1 VPDPALPPIDL
12 ELPSDALAR
21 HKAVGLWYDGDTLR
35 VRAHLRDAYTEPD
48 GSTLVLHE
56 YRMDLWVDL
65 ASMVVTEVAVDPIHL
80 PYGECFDAA
89 PQARRLV
96 GLRLERGFTG
106 EALRR
111 LGGEVGC
118 THLNSLISDLAIA
131 GLFHG
136 YLRLRAQTRADGV
149 VPLVPAGD
157 ERTGICAGWRSEGT
171 LATWMEQGRGI
182 APSHIYPSGPTAGVR
197 SEEP

>member
-1 VPDPALPPIDL
+1 VSAPLEAIDL
-12 ELPSDALAR
+12 ELPVDALQR
-21 HKAVGLWYDGDTLR
+21 TKVVGLWYEDETLR

-48 GSTLVLHE
+48 GSALVLHE
-56 YRMDLWVDL
+56 YRLDLSVEL
-65 ASMVVTEVAVDPIHL
+65 ATMVATAVAVEPIHL

-89 PQARRLV
+89 PEAQRLV

-111 LGGEVGC
+111 LGGALGC
-118 THLNSLISDLAIA
+118 THLNSLIGDLAIA

-136 YLRLRAQTRADGV
+136 YLRVRSQTRAGAGLPV
-149 VPLVPAGD
+149 MPASA
-157 ERTGICAGWRSEGT
+157 ERTGICSGWRAGGT

-182 APSHIYPSGPTAGVR
+182 ALSHIYPTEAGLG
-197 SEEP
+197 SPPEEP